1 MVKGAIVIH
10 EHRCK
15 GCGLCVTA
23 CPTHML
29 GMSTSRFNARGYRPV
44 EVTVED
50 ACTGCGVCAI
60 VCPDVAFS
68 VFREPKRARRA
79 TAAA

>member
-1 MVKGAIVIH
+1 
-10 EHRCK
+10 
-15 GCGLCVTA
+15 
-23 CPTHML
+23 ML